1 MPGRNIAFFSLL
13 GFILTLLYCG
23 MVVAPRKSAAF
34 ITQTLQQAGFTSVSI
49 GTLRSSAGGIHATNI
64 ALDDKGIEGIAKI
77 DVGIN
82 WPFFILFGSVK
93 DITITGLELT
103 RTQAQSQPFINGV
116 ISFLESHPDRN
127 IELNTIQYDL
137 LTPLGVLRLNGDLSL
152 HAQED
157 DKNQIKAKLSAN
169 QFQLGFQSQWSG
181 TMTKDGVLDLYG
193 EVMDGRIHI
202 GAFKMARLSGW
213 NSISGPKNNLS
224 FLSSLIAGSAELA
237 GAPLQSPRVD
247 IEISPQ
253 SKKLVTRAHF
263 SNAPDTYFT
272 ADIEKAGSVEQNIIS
287 VQGKSFSSFVKDIS
301 GDTSKLSKSL
311 EGLGP
316 FSINASLQESARTQ
330 NDPFAY
336 DIKAGI
342 ENQPIMTGNIL
353 FYPKTLE
360 VRGSVNVGEK
370 LLSPLAD
377 YLDIPSEQASG
388 DYLKIDLSF
397 AQKKNSP

>member
-1 MPGRNIAFFSLL
+1 
-13 GFILTLLYCG
+13 
-23 MVVAPRKSAAF
+23 
-34 ITQTLQQAGFTSVSI
+34 
-49 GTLRSSAGGIHATNI
+49 
-64 ALDDKGIEGIAKI
+64 
-77 DVGIN
+77 
-82 WPFFILFGSVK
+82 
-93 DITITGLELT
+93 
-103 RTQAQSQPFINGV
+103 
-116 ISFLESHPDRN
+116 
-127 IELNTIQYDL
+127 
-137 LTPLGVLRLNGDLSL
+137 
-152 HAQED
+152 
-157 DKNQIKAKLSAN
+157 
-169 QFQLGFQSQWSG
+169 
-181 TMTKDGVLDLYG
+181 
-193 EVMDGRIHI
+193 
-202 GAFKMARLSGW
+202 
-213 NSISGPKNNLS
+213 
-224 FLSSLIAGSAELA
+224 
-237 GAPLQSPRVD
+237 VD